1 MALWMRGSVSF
12 IALREL
18 IGYIAQHPEGVR
30 PKEMEMWAREKARLR
45 TQNGKLVSKT
55 TIYHYR
61 NTLRHLGILVVVNGR
76 FYQIARDRPLVLE
89 LLETIRPGTPEL
101 SLKERELFARF
112 VLQNLDCQ
120 EHFFDL
126 FMPEGVAD
134 YDLGDFLERGQSVVW
149 RRVEIKDK
157 RIEELYNV
165 EQNEKRRLIRSE
177 DERQAV
183 LYGVRYWARNELRF
197 IEEIFL
203 EGTGGLMFP
212 VCLSGL
218 VPDPRILNA
227 LRGAISTQD
236 EWTSFSLRKLA
247 ATWGPKYRV
256 SLDRFYGTLQWLHR
270 RFSQYIVLIPTSES
284 FAAITA
290 TSPQAEI
297 YHLRGYF
304 QDEKGRYISHIRVHR
319 KLKEVLLWPE
329 ILPV

>member
-18 IGYIAQHPEGVR
+18 IGYIVQHPEGVR
-30 PKEMEMWAREKARLR
+30 PKEMEVWAREKARLR

-61 NTLRHLGILVVVNGR
+61 NTLRHLGILVVINR
-76 FYQIARDRPLVLE
+76 RYQIARERPLVLK

-120 EHFFDL
+120 KHFFDL
-126 FMPEGVAD
+126 FMPEGIAD
-134 YDLGDFLERGQSVVW
+134 YDLEDFLERGQPVVW
-149 RRVEIKDK
+149 RRVEIEDK
-157 RIEELYNV
+157 RIEELYNIKHNKK
-165 EQNEKRRLIRSE
+165 QRWIRSE

-212 VCLSGL
+212 VYLSGP
-218 VPDPRILNA
+218 VPDPRILTA
-227 LRGAISTQD
+227 LWEAISTQD

-256 SLDRFYGTLQWLHR
+256 SLDRFYDTLEWLYR
-270 RFSQYIVLIPTSES
+270 RFPRYVVLIPTSES

-290 TSPQAEI
+290 TSPQTEI

-304 QDEKGRYISHIRVHR
+304 QDEKGRYISHMRVHR
-319 KLKEVLLWPE
+319 KMREAPLWSK
-329 ILPV
+329 ILHV